1 MKKIAILLIGIIP
14 FAALAQKP
22 IKPSTNNAEKALRA
36 GKFDEA
42 KAIIDVTT
50 TSDEFMLDKKGN
62 PSKNAAKAW
71 YLKGVIYAGIDT
83 TKVEKYKSL
92 VPEGFPIAKEAFEK
106 AKALDKSEIAFLKDA
121 TGVLPL
127 MNADVNAYFAQA
139 YFNTA
144 INAYQEEKDY
154 KKAFSFTEKTLY
166 FIPEDTSILMNAG
179 VFFGPAA
186 EEYEKS
192 ITYIR
197 KYQELGGKSTDA
209 YIMLFSIYRDKLKD
223 NDKALALAQELVKK
237 FPTNPEY
244 PKFEL
249 DMYIKMNRLP
259 EAKAV
264 MEKQAAA
271 DPTDKESRYFLGII
285 SNELGSPAES
295 KKWFEESIKIDPK
308 YFEPQLG
315 LAEVVYMDAKKIKA
329 EMNQLG
335 NSKED
340 FKKKVE
346 LDKIYQEQLRVALP
360 YWEKCEKLSPDD
372 EKVLDNLYMIYND
385 LEMNAQVTRIE
396 KRMKTLGLLD

>member
-14 FAALAQKP
+14 FASLAQKP
-22 IKPSTNNAEKALRA
+22 IKPSTSAAEKALRE
-36 GKFDEA
+36 GQFDEA
-42 KAIIDVTT
+42 KNIIDVTT
-50 TSDEFMLDKKGN
+50 TSDDFMLDKKGN

-71 YLKGVIYAGIDT
+71 FLKGVIYAGIDT

-92 VPEGFPIAKEAFEK
+92 VPEGFPIAKEAFDK
-106 AKALDKSEIAFLKDA
+106 AKALDKDELAFLKDA
-121 TGVLPL
+121 AGVMP
-127 MNADVNAYFAQA
+127 MFNKDVNAYLAQA
-139 YFNTA
+139 YFNIA
-144 INAYQEEKDY
+144 INAYQDDQDY
-154 KKAFSFTEKTLY
+154 KKAFAFTEKTLY

-179 VFFGPAA
+179 VFFGPSA

-192 ITYIR
+192 IDYIK
-197 KYQELGGKSTDA
+197 KYQEMGGKSADA

-237 FPTNPEY
+237 FPGNAEY

-249 DMYIKMNRLP
+249 DLYIKMNRLP

-271 DPTDKESRYFLGII
+271 DPTDKESRYFLGVI
-285 SNELGSPAES
+285 SMELGDPKEA
-295 KKWFEESIKIDPK
+295 KKWYEEAIKIDPK

-315 LAEVVYMDAKKIKA
+315 LADLIYTDARKTKA

-346 LDKIYQEQLRVALP
+346 LDKKYQEELRVALP
-360 YWEKCEKLSPDD
+360 YWEKCEKLSPD
-372 EKVLDNLYMIYND
+372 EGKVLDNLYMIYND
-385 LEMNAQVTRIE
+385 LEMTAQVSRIE
-396 KRMKTLGLLD
+396 KRMKALGLFD